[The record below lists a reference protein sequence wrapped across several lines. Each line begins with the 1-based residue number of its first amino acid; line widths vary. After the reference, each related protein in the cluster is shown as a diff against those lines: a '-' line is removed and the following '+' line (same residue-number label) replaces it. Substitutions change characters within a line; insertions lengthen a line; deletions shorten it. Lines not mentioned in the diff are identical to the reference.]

1 MAGWSPYA
9 EPVARLPYVNPQG
22 ASPRV
27 REALDAL
34 PPLNI
39 FRMLAQADSA
49 FVPYLGFAG
58 VLLAQLELD
67 PKLRELAI
75 LLVATHTGA
84 EYEWV
89 QHVGIAKTLGVR
101 DEQISAVE
109 NDDLQAACLSPEA
122 QAVLCFA
129 SEVLELPRVSN
140 STFAA
145 LSDHFPP
152 RQIVELMLVIGSY
165 HMLARLMTTLDIDI
179 DPAVGSDVLDEAK
192 RRLPLA

>member
-1 MAGWSPYA
+1 M
-9 EPVARLPYVNPQG
+9 ARLPYVDPQV
-22 ASPRV
+22 ASPGV

-34 PPLNI
+34 PQLNI
-39 FRMLAQADSA
+39 FRTLAHADSA

-75 LLVATHTGA
+75 LLVATRTGA

-89 QHVGIAKTLGVR
+89 QHVGISKTLGIH

-109 NDDLQAACLSPEA
+109 RGDLQAACLDPDA
-122 QAVLCFA
+122 RAILRFT
-129 SEVLELPRVSN
+129 SEVLELPRASDA
-140 STFAA
+140 TFAA
-145 LSDHFPP
+145 IHDRFPP
-152 RQIVELMLVIGSY
+152 RQIIELLLVIGSY

-179 DPAVGSDVLDEAK
+179 DPAVGSAVLDEAR
-192 RRLPLA
+192 RRLPD

>member
-1 MAGWSPYA
+1 M
-9 EPVARLPYVNPQG
+9 ARLPYIDHQA
-22 ASPRV
+22 ASPGV

-58 VLLAQLELD
+58 ILLAHLELD

-75 LLVATHTGA
+75 LLVAARTGA

-89 QHVGIAKTLGVR
+89 QHVGISRTLGIH

-109 NDDLQAACLSPEA
+109 RGDIHAGCLDHDA
-122 QAVLCFA
+122 RVVLCFA
-129 SEVLELPRVSN
+129 SEVLELPRVSDA
-140 STFAA
+140 TFAA
-145 LSDHFPP
+145 LSNRFPP
-152 RQIVELMLVIGSY
+152 RQIVELLLVIGNY
-165 HMLARLMTTLDIDI
+165 QMLARLMTTLDIDI
-179 DPAVGSDVLDEAK
+179 DPAVGSAVLDEAK
-192 RRLPLA
+192 RRLAD